1 MAVRA
6 FKIWT
11 GKRWRYFA
19 TLQAA
24 SDAASAIYRE
34 TGIFM
39 AIEESF
45 V

>member
-24 SDAASAIYRE
+24 SDAASAIHRE
-34 TGIFM
+34 TGIIV